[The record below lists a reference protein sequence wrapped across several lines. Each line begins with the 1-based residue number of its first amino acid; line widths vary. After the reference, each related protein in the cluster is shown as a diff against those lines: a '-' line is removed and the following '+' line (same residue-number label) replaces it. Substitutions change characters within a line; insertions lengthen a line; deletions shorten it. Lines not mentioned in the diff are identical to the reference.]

1 MPNYANSEE
10 MKQVV
15 SALTNMVSEVSA
27 LRQQPQSLN
36 NQETGESTVRH
47 INSPLS
53 INVSGNIQETNSNI
67 DEQVFKAVVKAVE
80 KLRGGQ
86 PISPP
91 KANEGQNNI

>member
-15 SALTNMVSEVSA
+15 SALTNMVSEISA
-27 LRQQPQSLN
+27 LRQQPQNLN
-36 NQETGESTVRH
+36 NQEVGESTVRH

-67 DEQVFKAVVKAVE
+67 DEQIFNAVVKAVE
-80 KLRGGQ
+80 KLRGGV
-86 PISPP
+86 PVSPP
-91 KANEGQNNI
+91 KAPQNETGI